1 MSRVPRAVMIA
12 MISALAALIVAAPV
26 MAQESGQQAQ
36 VRVAHLSPDAPNV
49 DVYLNGEP
57 VDALQNVPFGTV
69 SSYLPVPAGSQQVT
83 VYPAGDTS
91 QAVIDTSVDLAAGGA
106 YTIGAVGSVAEGTLQ
121 PMVYQDDLTAPG
133 AGNAKVRAVHAVP
146 GAGAVDVATT
156 SGATL
161 VEGLEFPNASPY
173 AEVPADAYTVLV
185 QAAGTD
191 QTLISQDAT
200 LESGVN
206 YSAFATGSPDAGN
219 LQLILA
225 ADSAPDT
232 TLPDSGGISP
242 VTLVSGTAAALLL
255 AGGVVGFFA
264 LRNRGSQGN
273 A

>member
-1 MSRVPRAVMIA
+1 MSRVRRVA
-12 MISALAALIVAAPV
+12 MMAMVSALAALVVAAPV
-26 MAQESGQQAQ
+26 LAQDSGQQAQ

-91 QAVIDTSVDLAAGGA
+91 QAVIDTSVDLAASQA

-146 GAGAVDVATT
+146 GAGAVDVATA
-156 SGATL
+156 SGTTL

-173 AEVPADAYTVLV
+173 AEVPAGDYTVLV
-185 QAAGTD
+185 NAAGTD
-191 QTLISQDAT
+191 QALISQDASV
-200 LESGVN
+200 ESGAN

-225 ADSAPDT
+225 VDNAAQT
-232 TLPDSGGISP
+232 TLPESGGISP
-242 VTLVSGTAAALLL
+242 VTAATGSAAALLL
-255 AGGVVGFFA
+255 AGGMAGLFV
-264 LRNRGSQGN
+264 LRNR
-273 A
+273 AREDA